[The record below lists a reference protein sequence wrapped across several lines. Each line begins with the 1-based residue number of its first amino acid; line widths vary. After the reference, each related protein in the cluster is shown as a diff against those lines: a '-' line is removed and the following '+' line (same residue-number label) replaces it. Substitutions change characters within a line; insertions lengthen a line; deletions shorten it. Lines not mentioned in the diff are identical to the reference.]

1 MRITKFSVCYK
12 ITLLFWRDWNNFW
25 TINHCNFSVM
35 FTTENEIIRWSW
47 RQIYRLLDTF
57 RTFKLLSKN
66 PSFCSFLSYGHMKLI
81 NPTLW
86 KGERYTSCTEADS
99 HGLEWCSTLTD
110 VLDNHLTGYWGNCD
124 SLENEL
130 AQVLLIRVANVVAH
144 HEKLLTQWRYMYKW
158 VNNANI
164 LLISTTSNYLQSSAV
179 CKNLSSKS
187 WLFWFSRWNI
197 WKICVNWMLG

>member
-130 AQVLLIRVANVVAH
+130 AQVLLMSLIYKTTKFNLLLYIWFFEYNSYQNSWRV
-144 HEKLLTQWRYMYKW
+144 L
-158 VNNANI
+158 
-164 LLISTTSNYLQSSAV
+164 LQSA
-179 CKNLSSKS
+179 
-187 WLFWFSRWNI
+187 FSGKKR
-197 WKICVNWMLG
+197 